1 MTHLALPQQTLFEH
15 EMLAHI
21 TSEMRT
27 AIAARNLSRLHAVT
41 LRFQEHLN
49 RMLAL
54 EEEDGYMSAVLES
67 HPEVRDEIELRQR
80 EHNCF
85 RMALTRILRR
95 WPRAA
100 EIDGATIRKV
110 SYELLT
116 LLEKLDEHTTRE
128 IHLLERA
135 LLDNSSR

>member
-15 EMLAHI
+15 EVLAHI
-21 TSEMRT
+21 TSEIRT
-27 AIAARNLSRLHAVT
+27 AIAARSLPRLHAVT
-41 LRFQEHLN
+41 LRFHERLN

-54 EEEDGYMSAVLES
+54 EEEHGYMSGALES
-67 HPEVRDEIELRQR
+67 HPGLRDEIELLQR

-85 RMALTRILRR
+85 RMALSRILTR

-100 EIDGATIRKV
+100 ETDGATIRKV
-110 SYELLT
+110 SHDLLT

-135 LLDNSSR
+135 LLDNSSC